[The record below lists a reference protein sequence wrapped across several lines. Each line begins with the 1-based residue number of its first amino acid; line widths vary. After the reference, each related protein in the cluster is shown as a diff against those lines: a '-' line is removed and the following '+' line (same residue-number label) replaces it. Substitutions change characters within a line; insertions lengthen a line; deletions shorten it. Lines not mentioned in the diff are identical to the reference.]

1 MSIKFLPLK
10 RAVRTALLV
19 LLLNVVGL
27 TKGFAYDFSA
37 VCSTGQ
43 TLYYEI
49 TDATN
54 HYVALVGS
62 NGDSYYS
69 DWDDFTEPTG
79 DIVFPESV
87 QNGGV
92 TYTVT
97 SIGNWA
103 FSGCNGLTGNLTIPN
118 SVTSIGGS
126 AFSGCSGFNGDL
138 VIPSSITNLGSSAFS
153 GCSFEEVYFNAINV
167 ITASNYYGIFHGCS
181 GHLNL
186 SEDFVQIPDYL
197 FYGAGFTGTLMIP
210 NSVTSIGNA
219 AFSGC
224 SGFTGNLIIPN
235 SVTTIGGS
243 AFSGCS
249 GFTGSLVIPN
259 SVTTI
264 GGSAFSGCSGFTGSL
279 VIPNSVTTIGDY
291 AFSNCSEFTG
301 DLVIPNSVTTIGY
314 GTFQN
319 CTGLDGELVVPAN
332 VTSIGSY
339 AFWGCSGL
347 SGELVLPDNLTT
359 IEEGVFYGCSGFS
372 GELNLPTSITTI
384 GYCAFYG
391 CSGFSG
397 ELSFPASITT
407 IGSVAFLGCTGF
419 TGSLVILD
427 SITSLG
433 ANAFQDCTGITEVHY
448 NATNCSIPDYG
459 YGPFQGCNGT
469 LTIADNVERIPD
481 FMFRYAN
488 FTGELIIPNSVTE
501 IGVSAFEGCGFTGD
515 LIIPNSVTSIGYWAF
530 SWCTGFDGE
539 LVIPESITR
548 IEGGVFSNC
557 SGFTGNLNIPNSVTY
572 IGYGAFGW
580 CQGFDGSLNLS
591 NSLETIGEQAFTQC
605 TGFTGDLI
613 IPNTVTSIGYSTFAG
628 CTGFDGTLTLSNS
641 LTSIEQYVFS
651 DCSGFTGDL
660 VIPNSVT
667 NIGAVSF
674 KNCSGFDGTLILGDS
689 LLTIGNGAFSGCSG
703 FTGDLVIPNTVTAI
717 GVGYASHSYD
727 GVFYNCTG
735 FNGRLVLG
743 SALETIGDY
752 AFIGCGFT
760 GDLVIPSS
768 VTTIG
773 YYAFGLGNNNTITSI
788 MLYPVNPPSM
798 YGSFAMNNIH
808 IDDPANSIKM
818 YVPYESLE
826 DYKTAEYWSEY
837 QPIIYPWL
845 QKSVSGYGSSEGDW
859 YFLASPL
866 VENANPTTVENLIT
880 ETEYDLYQFNQSFP
894 MQEWQNYEANM
905 EAFVL
910 ENGLGYLYA
919 NKEDVDL
926 IFKGEFNED
935 ETKLIEL
942 TYDANAALAG
952 WNLVGNPFPVD
963 AYVNKS
969 YYTMNEDGTA
979 LEPIAASMETIIP
992 TCTGIMVKADNINET
1007 VVFSKMAPEMV
1018 DNQGVLQVVVV
1029 ENNVRGDA
1037 VQDKAYVSFNA
1048 NDRLEKYIFNK
1059 DGVSISVFQGGK
1071 DFAIA
1076 FASEQDE
1083 IPLNFKAAKNGQYTI
1098 SVNVDG
1104 MDFSYLHLIDNLT
1117 GADVDLLAEPSYT
1130 FEAKTSDYASRFLL
1144 QFIPKDGSSTSSETF
1159 AFISN
1164 GNIIITGMDT
1174 NSTLQIVDVTGRIII
1189 SRKGDA
1195 MNRVSTS
1202 GVVPGVYVLRL
1213 INGDNVK
1220 TQKIVV
1226 K

>member
-1 MSIKFLPLK
+1 MRIKLLPMK
-10 RAVRTALLV
+10 RAVRIALLV
-19 LLLNVVGL
+19 LLLSTVGL
-27 TKGFAYDFSA
+27 TNAISQSFTVGDLNYSVNGDGTTVTVTGHVDGTSA
-37 VCSTGQ
+37 TGQ
-43 TLYYEI
+43 LAI
-49 TDATN
+49 
-54 HYVALVGS
+54 
-62 NGDSYYS
+62 
-69 DWDDFTEPTG
+69 
-79 DIVFPESV
+79 PET
-87 QNGGV
+87 V
-92 TYTVT
+92 TYEETVY
-97 SIGNWA
+97 SITEIGIGA
-103 FSGCNGLTGNLTIPN
+103 FSYCSGFSGTLTIPN
-118 SVTSIGGS
+118 SVIEIGSGAFSGCSGFSGGLTLPNSITTMGAS
-126 AFSGCSGFNGDL
+126 AFSGCSGFSGDL
-138 VIPSSITNLGSSAFS
+138 VIPGSITYLGSSVFS
-153 GCSFEEVYFNAINV
+153 GCSFDEVYFNAIN
-167 ITASNYYGIFHGCS
+167 IINAPNYIGIFQECS

-197 FYGAGFTGTLMIP
+197 FYSAGFTGTLMIP

-219 AFSGC
+219 AFSNC
-224 SGFTGNLIIPN
+224 SGFTGE
-235 SVTTIGGS
+235 
-243 AFSGCS
+243 
-249 GFTGSLVIPN
+249 LVIPN
-259 SVTTI
+259 SVTSI
-264 GGSAFSGCSGFTGSL
+264 GNSAFGGCYNLTGSL
-279 VIPNSVTTIGDY
+279 DIPNSVIEIGSG
-291 AFSNCSEFTG
+291 AFS
-301 DLVIPNSVTTIGY
+301 Y
-314 GTFQN
+314 
-319 CTGLDGELVVPAN
+319 CTGFDGELVIPVSVA
-332 VTSIGSY
+332 SIGSY
-339 AFWGCSGL
+339 AFSDCSGF

-359 IEEGVFYGCSGFS
+359 IEDGAFYSCSGFS

-384 GYCAFYG
+384 GSSAFR
-391 CSGFSG
+391 
-397 ELSFPASITT
+397 
-407 IGSVAFLGCTGF
+407 GCTGF

-433 ANAFQDCTGITEVHY
+433 ALAFQDCTGITEVHY
-448 NATNCSIPDYG
+448 NATNCSIPGYG

-515 LIIPNSVTSIGYWAF
+515 LIIPNSVTSIGSWAF

-548 IEGGVFSNC
+548 IEDGVFSNC

-572 IGYGAFGW
+572 IGGAFGW
-580 CQGFDGSLNLS
+580 CQGFDGSLNLG

-605 TGFTGDLI
+605 TGFTGDLV
-613 IPNTVTSIGYSTFAG
+613 IPNTVTSIGYSAFAG
-628 CTGFDGTLTLSNS
+628 CTGINGTLTLSNS
-641 LTSIEQYVFS
+641 LTSIEYTVFS
-651 DCSGFTGDL
+651 GCSGFTGDLVIPDSVLSIETAAFSGCSGFNGNLTLNNSLTTIGGGAFANCSGFTGDL

-667 NIGAVSF
+667 
-674 KNCSGFDGTLILGDS
+674 
-689 LLTIGNGAFSGCSG
+689 TIGEGYYSGYYPYGAFS
-703 FTGDLVIPNTVTAI
+703 D
-717 GVGYASHSYD
+717 
-727 GVFYNCTG
+727 CTG
-735 FNGRLVLG
+735 FNGQLVLG
-743 SALETIGDY
+743 SSLETIGSY
-752 AFIGCGFT
+752 AFNGCNGFT
-760 GDLVIPSS
+760 GDLVIPSFVS
-768 VTTIG
+768 SIG
-773 YYAFGLGNNNTITSI
+773 YYAFGMYNSPITSI
-788 MLYPVNPPSM
+788 MMYPVNPPSM

-826 DYKTAEYWSEY
+826 DYKTAEYWNEY

-866 VENANPTTVENLIT
+866 VGNANPTTVENLIT

-942 TYDANAALAG
+942 AYDANATLAG

-969 YYTMNEDGTA
+969 YYTLNEGGTA
-979 LEPIAASMETIIP
+979 LEPVAASMETIIP

-1007 VVFSKMAPEMV
+1007 VVFSKMAPEMAV
-1018 DNQGVLQVVVV
+1018 NQGVLQVVVV
-1029 ENNVRGDA
+1029 EDNVRGDV
-1037 VQDKAYVSFNA
+1037 VQDKAFVSFNA

-1059 DGVSISVFQGGK
+1059 DNVRISVFQSGK

-1076 FASEQDE
+1076 YASEQDE
-1083 IPLNFKAAKNGQYTI
+1083 IPLNFKVARNGQYTI
-1098 SVNVDG
+1098 SVNADG

-1130 FEAKTSDYASRFLL
+1130 FEAKTSDYASRFKLV
-1144 QFIPKDGSSTSSETF
+1144 FSACGDADGDNETF
-1159 AFISN
+1159 AFVSN
-1164 GNIIITGMDT
+1164 GNIVITEANT
-1174 NSTLQIVDVTGRIII
+1174 NSTLQIVDVMGRVVVNTDVA
-1189 SRKGDA
+1189 R
-1195 MNRVSTS
+1195 NVSTS
-1202 GVVPGVYVLRL
+1202 GMSAGVYVLRL
-1213 INGDNVK
+1213 INGNDVR

-1226 K
+1226 E